1 MNSLFPK
8 SSFEHFTLVELLRW
22 RATDRGEQRAY
33 TFLLDGESEESYL
46 TYKELDRQARAIAAL
61 LQSYGSSGE
70 RVLLLYPPGLEFIAA
85 FFGCLYAGWIGVPA
99 YPPQLNRPNPR
110 LQAIIADTE
119 AKIALTTAEVISNL
133 ERRLVHTPDLEGV
146 QWLASDRLTPEL
158 AEDWRSQR
166 ITSDTLA
173 FLQYTSGSTAA
184 PKGAMVSHGNI
195 LHNQKLIQQGF
206 EHTEQSSVVGWL
218 PFFHDMGLIGN
229 ILQPLYVGIP
239 CILMPPVAFLQRPWR
254 WLQAISKYRA
264 TTSGGP
270 NFAYDL
276 CVRKVMEEQKQELDL
291 SCWNLAFN
299 GAEPVRAETM
309 ERFAAAFAGCGF
321 KLEAFY
327 PCYGM
332 AETTLIVSG
341 GMKAAKPVFKTVR
354 EESLGENLVVP
365 SETGKLGSWTV
376 VGCGKVLGDLQ
387 VAIANPETLCRC
399 GNSQVGEIWVAGQS
413 IARGYWQQPDVTAKT
428 FDAYL
433 ADTGEGP
440 FLRTGDLGFLDGDEL
455 FITGR
460 LKDLIII
467 RGRNYYPND
476 IELTVE
482 KSHPALLAAAGA
494 AFVIEKN
501 EEERMVVVQEVER
514 QSLRRLDVDGAIA
527 NIRQAVLQHHQ
538 LLVNN
543 VVLVKPG
550 SIPKTSSGKIQRF
563 ACKAAFLKGD
573 LNSINLTLPSSLSCK
588 EREG

>member
-1 MNSLFPK
+1 MNPPFTK
-8 SSFEHFTLVELLRW
+8 SSYEPSTLVELLRW
-22 RATDRGEQRAY
+22 RASARGADKAY
-33 TFLLDGESEESYL
+33 TFLLDGESEELHL
-46 TYKELDRQARAIAAL
+46 TYGELDRQARAIASV
-61 LQSYGSSGE
+61 LQTYGSPAD
-70 RVLLLYPPGLEFIAA
+70 RILLLYPPGLEFIAA
-85 FFGCLYAGWIGVPA
+85 FFGCLYAGRIGVPA
-99 YPPQLNRPNPR
+99 YPPQANRPNPR
-110 LQAIIADTE
+110 LQAIIADTQ
-119 AKIALTTAEVISNL
+119 AKLALTTGEIVSSL
-133 ERRLVHTPDLEGV
+133 ERRLVHAPDLDGV
-146 QWLASDRLTPEL
+146 QWLATDGIAAEL
-158 AEDWRSQR
+158 ADNWQQPI
-166 ITSDTLA
+166 ITPGTLA

-184 PKGAMVSHGNI
+184 PKGAMVTHGNI
-195 LHNQKLIQQGF
+195 LHNQALIQQAF

-239 CILMPPVAFLQRPWR
+239 CTLMPPVAFLQRPWR

-276 CVRKVMEEQKQELDL
+276 CARKVTEEQKQELDL

-309 ERFAAAFAGCGF
+309 ERFAAAFASCGF

-341 GMKAAKPVFKTVR
+341 GVKAAHPVIKTVDA
-354 EESLGENLVVP
+354 EHLGQNIIIP
-365 SETGKLGSWTV
+365 AAKGADGSWQI

-387 VAIANPETLCRC
+387 VAIANPDTLHRC
-399 GNSQVGEIWVAGQS
+399 HNGEVGEIWVKGTSVAQ
-413 IARGYWQQPDVTAKT
+413 GYWQQVEATAKT
-428 FDAYL
+428 FAAYL
-433 ADTGEGP
+433 ATGEGP

-460 LKDLIII
+460 LKDLMIV
-467 RGRNYYPND
+467 RGRNYYPTD

-482 KSHPALLAAAGA
+482 KSHPGLLSAAGA
-494 AFVIEKN
+494 AFVVEK
-501 EEERMVVVQEVER
+501 EEGERVVVVQEVER
-514 QSLRRLDVDGAIA
+514 QSLRKLDVAGAIGD
-527 NIRQAVLQHHQ
+527 IRQAVLQHHQ

-563 ACKAAFLKGD
+563 ACKAAFLRGD
-573 LNSINLTLPSSLSCK
+573 LNSVGS
-588 EREG
+588 